1 MPDFENGYY
10 LASYKCICK
19 ENFEFPFMD
28 YGSGYF
34 EGATME
40 KEYDKRVRGQPN
52 IFDKLKCRPIMSRD
66 TKSIRSSY
74 WNSTSKQISFVKSFL
89 FIFIIFI
96 NIIKF

>member
-1 MPDFENGYY
+1 
-10 LASYKCICK
+10 
-19 ENFEFPFMD
+19 MD

-74 WNSTSKQISFVKSFL
+74 WNSAYKKTSFDKSFL
-89 FIFIIFI
+89 LILIILPILFNIFK
-96 NIIKF
+96 IK

>member
-1 MPDFENGYY
+1 
-10 LASYKCICK
+10 
-19 ENFEFPFMD
+19 MD

-40 KEYDKRVRGQPN
+40 KEYDKKVRGQPN

-74 WNSTSKQISFVKSFL
+74 WNSTNKISFDKSFML
-89 FIFIIFI
+89 ILLILSFNYRFILNFLV
-96 NIIKF
+96 